1 MKVNVNS
8 SDSNLVISISGSINT
23 DTVSNLRNEVETID
37 FDSFDSVALDFNDV
51 NYISSAGLRELLV
64 MQKRF
69 SKGKIQVLNA
79 SQGVYDVFSIT
90 GFDNIVDVKKQE
102 ENDDLTK
109 CSFKEFLKKKVDMH
123 KDEIILSA
131 SDQQVTWENLDKMS
145 DLIAEDLL
153 NLGVKKG
160 SHVGI
165 CSANSINWI
174 ATFFAIQKLGALAIL
189 VNPILGAGE
198 IQFLSKA
205 GDIEYLCFGPCVGI
219 ANNAQEFLGKL
230 CDKENS
236 NIKSLYNIVNAV
248 DMNREVSNIA
258 RVAMDGVDVKA
269 DDAAVMIFTSGS
281 TGVPKGV
288 LLSSYNML
296 SAAVCG
302 NKALDLANDDIMCL
316 VLPLFHIFGLV
327 ASLLVSMIE
336 NIKIVIPD
344 KVKAEPIMDIIQ
356 KEKATILLSVPTLV
370 LMIVASEQFSQDKI
384 ASLRHVALGGAPVSE
399 AQMLLLTN
407 KLPNALFYI
416 VYGLSEMSPVSFTI
430 KNDSIEHITKSIGVP
445 TYLVNVM
452 IQDVVSKQER
462 PTGETGEILVQ
473 GKSLMSGYY
482 KTPIEKQDFDEK
494 GWFHTGDLGYLTED
508 GYLHF
513 AGRKK
518 EIIIRGGENIL
529 PGEIADAV
537 TKLDYV
543 TACQIIGVPD
553 ETWGESI
560 ACCLVLKHGHEF
572 NEAEFKEYLKTQLA
586 TNKIPTVIKVYDA
599 FPLLANGKVD
609 VLKLKADLTLKKD

>member
-8 SDSNLVISISGSINT
+8 SDSNLIIGISGSINT

-79 SQGVYDVFSIT
+79 TQGVYDVFSIT
-90 GFDNIVDVKKQE
+90 GFDKILDVKKQE

-131 SDQQVTWENLDKMS
+131 NDQQVTWENLDKMS

-219 ANNAQEFLGKL
+219 ANNPQEFLGKL

-236 NIKSLYNIVNAV
+236 NIKYLYNIVNAV

-258 RVAMDGVDVKA
+258 RVAIDGVDVKA

-288 LLSSYNML
+288 LLSSYNVL

-370 LMIVASEQFSQDKI
+370 LMIVASPEFSQDKI

-452 IQDVVSKQER
+452 IQDVVSKQES

-473 GKSLMSGYY
+473 GESLMSGYY
-482 KTPIEKQDFDEK
+482 KTPIEKQDFDNE
-494 GWFHTGDLGYLTED
+494 GWFHTGDLGFLDDEEYI
-508 GYLHF
+508 HF

-518 EIIIRGGENIL
+518 ELIIRGGENIF
-529 PGEIADAV
+529 PGEIQDV
-537 TKLDYV
+537 CLKYKGVIGT
-543 TACQIIGVPD
+543 QIIGLPD
-553 ETWGESI
+553 DYYGEIVSAALMI
-560 ACCLVLKHGHEF
+560 NDNNF
-572 NEAEFKEYLKTQLA
+572 NLDDFKNYLKNELA
-586 TNKIPTVIKVYDA
+586 SHKIPSHIFIYDQ
-599 FPLLANGKVD
+599 FPYLANGKVD
-609 VLKLKADLTLKKD
+609 VLSLKKDMLSKVK